1 MAGSMLMVV
10 SACAPTAIEPPVADV
25 RAVARGKAAAVRLGC
40 GACHDMPGVGWPK
53 GTIGPSLAGI
63 GDRALIA
70 GKVPNG
76 EPQLAAFVR
85 DAPSQVPESGM
96 PAVPMTSSEA
106 RDIAAWLRSLRD

>member
-1 MAGSMLMVV
+1 MVV